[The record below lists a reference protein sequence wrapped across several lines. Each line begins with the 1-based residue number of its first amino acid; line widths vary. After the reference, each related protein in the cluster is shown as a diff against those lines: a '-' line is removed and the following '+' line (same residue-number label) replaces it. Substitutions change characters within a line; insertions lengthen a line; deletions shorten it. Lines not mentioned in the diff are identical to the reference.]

1 MFLWLIRQ
9 LLSIRQVI
17 AGRNHPHQLAWG
29 LALGVL
35 VGVVPH
41 GNLLAVALIALVLAL
56 RVNHAM
62 ATLTGVAV
70 AFSATALDPYTHL
83 IGRYVLTHPDLQSA
97 WAQAW
102 QLPLIP
108 WTDINNTVVMGSL
121 LVGLGAVLPAYAASY
136 PVFRYFAPPATPP
149 ESPAPVDP
157 LASAEAA
164 LPALYDRSSMVVAP
178 PAAVPPMLP
187 STSEPAERHPG
198 DADVGPVGL
207 RMVETQIDVIRL
219 KDVGGQAAG
228 DVQQAADASSTGPSD
243 PAQMN
248 QALSYLLRRLR
259 DSQQGKAA

>member
-41 GNLLAVALIALVLAL
+41 GNLLAVALIAGVLAL
-56 RVNHAM
+56 RINHAM

-83 IGRYVLTHPDLQSA
+83 IGRYVLTHPELQTA

-102 QLPLIP
+102 QLPLVP

-121 LVGLGAVLPAYAASY
+121 LLGLGAVLPTYAASY
-136 PVFRYFAPPATPP
+136 PLFRYLAPPATPP
-149 ESPAPVDP
+149 ESPTPVDP
-157 LASAEAA
+157 VASAAVA
-164 LPALYDRSSMVVAP
+164 LPVLDDRSPRVVAP
-178 PAAVPPMLP
+178 PAPVPPSLP
-187 STSEPAERHPG
+187 STSEAAEPHAG
-198 DADVGPVGL
+198 EAELGQVGL

-219 KDVGGQAAG
+219 KDFGRQAAG
-228 DVQQAADASSTGPSD
+228 DVQQAADAPPTEPSD